1 MKLLPWLTVALCAGV
16 ALAVFTAHGCAGNCA
31 SDCPVDFVQIGSPDN
46 AQLAIPNGGLA
57 WRGPA
62 CPNYLPTCQ
71 GNGVTTSCSYL
82 IVYGA
87 AEGYCDV
94 LMAFSDRQSEVVH
107 TVFGPRITQ
116 GCCNG
121 FSIEGP
127 RTFYVPD
134 RPNKGLIYADG
145 GTDAVS
151 LLPDGSADGATDASG
166 SAHDAGHDASTG
178 RDAGADSLPADAK

>member
-1 MKLLPWLTVALCAGV
+1 MKLTAWLTVALCAVV
-16 ALAVFTAHGCAGNCA
+16 ALVVLTSHGCGSNCG
-31 SDCPVDFVQIGSPDN
+31 SNCPANFVQIGSPDN

-62 CPNYLPTCQ
+62 CPPYLPTCQ
-71 GNGVTTSCSYL
+71 GDEVTTSCSYI

-87 AEGYCDV
+87 AEGACDV
-94 LMAFSDRQSEVVH
+94 LLAFTDRPEEVVH

-116 GCCNG
+116 GCCSG

-127 RTFYVPD
+127 KVFYIPD
-134 RPNKGLIYADG
+134 NPKDLIYADG

-151 LLPDGSADGATDASG
+151 ILPDGSADAADGGTDA
-166 SAHDAGHDASTG
+166 A
-178 RDAGADSLPADAK
+178 RDSLAIDAQ